1 MSRNELIE
9 DRISDVCM
17 DQGPRNDPV
26 RVPLGP
32 VTRALAKLFKES
44 LHGLVRMVQGQH
56 GVHRDIEGLEES
68 KQIIYT
74 TIQTHGESSWP
85 PSDWAE

>member
-17 DQGPRNDPV
+17 DQGPPNDPV
-26 RVPLGP
+26 RVPLGL
-32 VTRALAKLFKES
+32 VTRARAKLFMES
-44 LHGLVRMVQGQH
+44 LQGLVRMVQDQH
-56 GVHRDIEGLEES
+56 GVHRDIEGQEGY

-74 TIQTHGESSWP
+74 MIQAYGESSGP
-85 PSDWAE
+85 PSDWAV